1 LLQPSHSEVKAVIE
15 GSKFSYF
22 CFSFFKDTPP
32 MKHLLL
38 IRHAKSGYRHDE
50 LVDFGRTLNSQ
61 GREEAQQLAEQLAT
75 LGFIPDKVLC
85 SPAARTVQTLHFLVR
100 SGFVLLEDV
109 IFLPE
114 LYLATSN
121 IIYEACKQSGAD
133 HVAVIGHNPGLSDL
147 AVQLVKEPSLILPLG
162 TAGWHLL
169 KHQKHWERI
178 DGDKQLP
185 TSHT

>member
-1 LLQPSHSEVKAVIE
+1 
-15 GSKFSYF
+15 
-22 CFSFFKDTPP
+22 
-32 MKHLLL
+32 
-38 IRHAKSGYRHDE
+38 
-50 LVDFGRTLNSQ
+50 
-61 GREEAQQLAEQLAT
+61 
-75 LGFIPDKVLC
+75 
-85 SPAARTVQTLHFLVR
+85 
-100 SGFVLLEDV
+100 V

-147 AVQLVKEPSLILPLG
+147 AVQLVKEPSLILPLA